1 MHLNKL
7 VTTKK
12 DDTVYV
18 IAFNQEEFEDLR
30 SALSIA
36 SKEAKRLHPDSPVFC
51 KALKKM
57 DKNLQK
63 LALDA
68 FNRIRQKAA
77 TQKDAGVKR

>member
-30 SALSIA
+30 SALAIA
-36 SKEAKRLHPDSPVFC
+36 AKEAKRLHPDSPVFC

-57 DKNLQK
+57 DNNLRR

-68 FNRIRQKAA
+68 FNRIRQKKE
-77 TQKDAGVKR
+77 QKK